1 MNRTGPA
8 RAIGML
14 DIPFWVTLG
23 VRYYSQRHPGRLRD
37 LAAQGEEGKQRFVI
51 EATAEIRNLGA
62 SLLAEWL
69 GRAALLGL
77 INGELRNPVVQALL
91 AGKEPRHED
100 LERLL
105 GRVVATLKQGTDEA
119 GQVARAHPTWL
130 SAAIYGTVRRVIADA
145 GRSTGR
151 GVSPGVQ
158 L

>member
-1 MNRTGPA
+1 MSRVGLARTTP
-8 RAIGML
+8 ML
-14 DIPFWVTLG
+14 DLPYWTALG
-23 VRYYSQRHPGRLRD
+23 VRFYSQKHPGRLRE
-37 LAAQGEEGKQRFVI
+37 LAAQGEEGKQRFVS
-51 EATAEIRNLGA
+51 EASAEIQGLGA
-62 SLLAEWL
+62 SLLRTWL
-69 GRAALLGL
+69 GRAAFLGL
-77 INGELRNPVVQALL
+77 VEGELRNPVVQALL
-91 AGKEPRHED
+91 AGKEPQHED

-105 GRVVATLKQGTDEA
+105 GRVVAHLKAGNDEA